1 MGITFKAFSE
11 CVDFVTA
18 VKKPVLLRARH
29 GVGKSSCVYAYA
41 EYKGLPVIER
51 RASQMTEGDLL
62 GLPKLENGKTEWIP
76 PAWLKDASDTPVVLF
91 IDEIDRAT
99 PEVRQ
104 GFFELCDSRKIAGC
118 RLHSDTLIFAAV
130 NGGEHGAQYQVGEMD
145 PAELDRWTVF
155 DLEPDTSDW
164 LNWARRDNNI
174 NSFVCDFIS
183 ESPKHLEHEG
193 DFEPNKVYP
202 SRRSWHRFSEC
213 CDNAELIQPGEASGI
228 LFNIAQGFLGLEAA
242 VAFQDYVRT
251 VKRQVSVKDILEG
264 KYALTEKYDIN
275 EHNAL
280 IEKFETYIAKL
291 STPPTDAELENL
303 AHYFV
308 SLPGE
313 CAMSM
318 LEKIL
323 GTAKNSDGAVNV
335 SLIKRFYSINE
346 GMVNVYVTKILK
358 AGVLNDKEE
367 NEEEVK

>member
-41 EYKGLPVIER
+41 KHKGLPVIER

-76 PAWLKDASDTPVVLF
+76 PAWLKDASDAPCVLF

-99 PEVRQ
+99 TEVRQ

-155 DLEPDTSDW
+155 DLEPDVKDW
-164 LNWARRDNNI
+164 LQWARRDNNI
-174 NSFVCDFIS
+174 DSIICDFIA
-183 ESPKHLEHEG
+183 ESDKYLENQ
-193 DFEPNKVYP
+193 DKNFEPNKVYP

-213 CDNAELIQPGEASGI
+213 VTEGNLIQPGETSGV
-228 LFNIAQGFLGLEAA
+228 LYNIAQAFLGLECA
-242 VAFQDYVRT
+242 VAFGDYVRT
-251 VKRQVSVKDILEG
+251 YKRQVSVKDILQG
-264 KYALTEKYDIN
+264 KYALTEKFDIN

-280 IEKFETYIAKL
+280 IEKFETYLTKL
-291 STPPTDAELENL
+291 TSPPSDSELENL
-303 AHYFV
+303 AHYFI

-318 LEKIL
+318 FEKIL
-323 GTAKNSDGAVNV
+323 NSTKNGEGNVNIELV
-335 SLIKRFYSINE
+335 KRFYAVNE
-346 GMVNVYVTKILK
+346 GMVNQHISKILK
-358 AGVLNDKEE
+358 AGVLKETTE
-367 NEEEVK
+367 